1 MRAKRIINLFLS
13 IVMCA
18 SIFTSV
24 GITAQ
29 AAIRTISFGETV
41 SGECDY
47 EEPDDYYE
55 FKVPV
60 SGTVTFDVTGTTYRV
75 SKHDSI
81 EILVYDSP
89 YNMEDYSDDYEI
101 FADYSEAFGY
111 GIGKKSIDLRAG
123 TYYIRTRPW
132 CSSGNWYD
140 YYDYS
145 FILTYKPNILKPSA
159 FKTSSRGTT
168 SLKLSWRKISGADGY
183 QLQRKSGSGSWK
195 TIANTELSSYT
206 AKGLKAGTTYS
217 FRVRSY
223 RTVEGKKYY
232 SGWTT
237 LKTSTA
243 PSKLSISTLSTNSRH
258 EITAKW
264 KKVSA
269 CSGYQVQ
276 FSTSSNFKSPTVKNV
291 SGNSKTSC
299 TAKLKMG
306 KKYYVRVRAYKVLS
320 GKKYYGA
327 WSSVK
332 SIKCK

>member
-1 MRAKRIINLFLS
+1 
-13 IVMCA
+13 MCA
-18 SIFTSV
+18 SILTSV

-29 AAIRTISFGETV
+29 AAIRTVSFGETV
-41 SGECDY
+41 SGECGG
-47 EEPDDYYE
+47 EESDYYE

-60 SGTVTFDVTGTTYRV
+60 SGTVTFDVTGTGYHEKYV
-75 SKHDSI
+75 CHIDI
-81 EILVYDSP
+81 EVYESVYDIDSGSP
-89 YNMEDYSDDYEI
+89 DYEI
-101 FADYSEAFGY
+101 TADYNSAFGY
-111 GIGKKSIDLRAG
+111 GIGKKSISLSAG
-123 TYYIRTRPW
+123 TYYIKTGSYGYANGIYY
-132 CSSGNWYD
+132 SSGYPD

-159 FKTSSRGTT
+159 FKVSSRSTS

-276 FSTSSNFKSPTVKNV
+276 YSTSSKFKSPTVKNV

-299 TAKLKMG
+299 TAKLKTG